1 MTVEIS
7 EDILETIQSIRDA
20 HDFEQIAENIV
31 RLFWDLYEVRPDVE
45 ELETWI
51 TSHGKNIVTHGQDN
65 DQLAISSNL
74 VAFLRFVARA
84 YGSTQD
90 IFDKIE
96 TISLA
101 FDAAASGLDLNAFAN
116 QLENWLNLFF
126 ECVGSH
132 VRLPVTI
139 EDDRIRI
146 GRHCRIAFKRTLK
159 IPEDGNDYPLPA
171 DFGRL
176 PICRVEDYADKV
188 PSKWLSEG
196 GFFIPLYQKEAL
208 FLEFEGQQWRP
219 CVAKVAIGR
228 VNAVTGE
235 EYDEKIRPHKQDYLV
250 IPDQKWLD
258 GINSGEGR
266 VGQFVA
272 MPLGQGFTVEAQV
285 TDEETH
291 GGFQVT
297 VFDPKMRRFPE
308 EEPEQEA
315 QRQRNLDRRLHD
327 LLSAKS
333 PLDST
338 TIPPAAAKRTML
350 PSQAADSEQLQ
361 ARSAG
366 ATEDESGIS
375 ASDQLMARSNTTP
388 AEDGDGIDALLAALD
403 SEIPDYQ
410 AMAVAEMG
418 IAKGGNIRQEIV
430 EDTYGA
436 DSWDENKCGSIVIH
450 LVNSEVF
457 KLITGRDAPS
467 TPITAEK
474 YAEYKIPWFDDY
486 DEAAPALLPAKALQ
500 HVKSIAA
507 IEAIRGVA
515 CPDSNMPVKISSDRL
530 RKIIT
535 PGLEERIS
543 DFVLRAKKS
552 IEAGRYKIAARE
564 SSNAIE
570 LLRKNTTESKAPE
583 SNDPLFLQIALT
595 IRAEANL
602 VLGRFPDAEGDAS
615 DCLQMNE
622 TDFSALSIRAQALIG
637 MGEHKL
643 AITDANSLLRSESS
657 QAVGFR
663 VLAEGHLG
671 SGAYDLAVENASAG
685 LKFHA
690 KDAAAY
696 RVRAEAHLRMGKHT
710 EAMQDATAALIYGD
724 SNIRAL
730 LARAEAFLAL
740 GNSYDARQD
749 VEEVLRMDTG
759 NNEARKLSG
768 KLPKAKKGK
777 VR

>member
-1 MTVEIS
+1 MAAEIS
-7 EDILETIQSIRDA
+7 DDIRDTIHSIREA
-20 HDFEQIAENIV
+20 HDFEQVAETIV
-31 RLFWDLYEVRPDVE
+31 KLFWDLYEVRPDVE

-51 TSHGKNIVTHGQDN
+51 TNQEKNIVTHGRDI

-74 VAFLRFVARA
+74 VEFLRFIARA
-84 YGSTQD
+84 YGCTQD

-208 FLEFEGQQWRP
+208 FLEFEGQKWRP
-219 CVAKVAIGR
+219 CAAKVAIGR

-235 EYDEKIRPHKQDYLV
+235 EYDAKIRPHKQDYLV
-250 IPDQKWLD
+250 VPDQKWLD

-297 VFDPKMRRFPE
+297 VFDPKKGRFPE
-308 EEPEQEA
+308 EHPEQEA
-315 QRQRNLDRRLHD
+315 QRKISLNQRKPTFSLQ
-327 LLSAKS
+327 AKPRS
-333 PLDST
+333 Q
-338 TIPPAAAKRTML
+338 IPPAGSAKRMML
-350 PSQAADSEQLQ
+350 PSQAAGSEQLQ

-375 ASDQLMARSNTTP
+375 ASDQLMARPNSVSG
-388 AEDGDGIDALLAALD
+388 EDSDGIDALLAALD
-403 SEIPDYQ
+403 AEIPDYE
-410 AMAVAEMG
+410 AMAVTEMG
-418 IAKGGNIRQEIV
+418 IAKGGNIKQEIL

-457 KLITGRDAPS
+457 KLITGQDAPP

-500 HVKSIAA
+500 HIKSIAE
-507 IEAIRGVA
+507 IEASRGVA
-515 CPDSNMPVKISSDRL
+515 SPDSNKPIQVSPERL
-530 RKIIT
+530 RKIKT
-535 PGLEERIS
+535 PNRTQRIAS
-543 DFVLRAKKS
+543 FVHRAKKS
-552 IEAGRYKIAARE
+552 SAVGRFKIAERE
-564 SSNAIE
+564 STYAID
-570 LLRKNTTESKAPE
+570 LLNGMEPGCLEKEHSVLLEA
-583 SNDPLFLQIALT
+583 SFQ
-595 IRAEANL
+595 IRAESNL
-602 VLGRFPDAEGDAS
+602 ALERFFDAEGDAS
-615 DCLQMNE
+615 DCLKKN
-622 TDFSALSIRAQALIG
+622 DSNLSALSTRAQALNR
-637 MGEHKL
+637 MGEHDL
-643 AITDANSLLRSESS
+643 AIADANALLRSNPSHPIGLR
-657 QAVGFR
+657 A
-663 VLAEGHLG
+663 LAEGSLG
-671 SGAYDLAVENASAG
+671 TGSYEVAVAKASDILKLHPKDLPA
-685 LKFHA
+685 L
-690 KDAAAY
+690 
-696 RVRAEAHLRMGKHT
+696 RIRAEANLLNEKHA
-710 EAMQDATAALIYGD
+710 ESMHDATAALIYGGYEV
-724 SNIRAL
+724 RTL
-730 LARAEAFLAL
+730 LVRAEAFLML
-740 GNSYDARQD
+740 GNTYDARQD
-749 VEEVLRMDTG
+749 IDEILRMDAE
-759 NNEARKLSG
+759 NCDALILMFRL
-768 KLPKAKKGK
+768 KKSEK
-777 VR
+777 NRLH